1 MIDAVFPFSRFRAA
15 RAAAARAL
23 VLAAGLAAAA
33 ATPAAG
39 QFVSAEDEK
48 RIGAQEHPKLVA
60 QYGGVYDDP
69 EMGFYIAQIGGRV
82 AAKSDRPDIEY
93 TFTLLD
99 SDVVNAFALP
109 GGYIY
114 ISRAL
119 LALANTEAEVA
130 GVLAHEVGHVTARH
144 TAKRIDR
151 ATWTQLGAGLLG
163 ILGQQF
169 LNTDLLGQVGQIA
182 GAAHVAGFSRDQEY
196 EADLLGVRYM
206 TGVGY
211 NPFAQGDFLSQLGR
225 ETWLSEQITGTRYQP
240 NFLATHPNTPDRVR
254 RAIAAAGN
262 VAEAE
267 RLPYMRENY
276 LEKIEG
282 LAWGGSR
289 KSGFNKG
296 RQFWHPELRFFF
308 EAPPQFSI
316 TNQADA
322 VYLRGPSE
330 TVVKFDGAGKPKS
343 LDPYRYLTR
352 EWGAKL
358 KFQIA
363 EPLTINGMP
372 AATGATQVRLKD
384 GPRDLRLVVIR
395 ADENTLYR
403 MAIYTVPKRTNILD
417 EALRRFVFSFRR
429 LGRDEAEA
437 VAPLRITVRTVG
449 AGDTV
454 ASLAQEM
461 ATDYPRER
469 FLVINGMDPE
479 EEVKPGWKV
488 KMIVDPQGR

>member
-1 MIDAVFPFSRFRAA
+1 MSVVGWWRGGVRRTMFAALAVG
-15 RAAAARAL
+15 L
-23 VLAAGLAAAA
+23 WAG
-33 ATPAAG
+33 PAPA
-39 QFVSAEDEK
+39 QFVSPADEK
-48 RIGAQEHPKLVA
+48 RIGAEQHPKLVR

-69 EMGFYIAQIGGRV
+69 DLGFYVAQIGGRV

-163 ILGQQF
+163 VLGQQF

-182 GAAHVAGFSRDQEY
+182 GAAHVAGFSREQEY
-196 EADLLGVRYM
+196 ESDLLGVRYM

-211 NPFAQGDFLSQLGR
+211 NPFGMSEFLAQLGR

-240 NFLATHPNTPDRVR
+240 GFLSTHPNTPDRVR
-254 RAIAAAGN
+254 RAIESAGN
-262 VAEAE
+262 VGEAE
-267 RLPYMRENY
+267 KMPYRRAEY
-276 LEKIEG
+276 LKMIDG
-282 LAWGGSR
+282 LAWGGS
-289 KSGFNKG
+289 KNSGFTKG
-296 RQFWHPELRFFF
+296 RRFWHPTLRFTF
-308 EAPPQFSI
+308 EAPPQFRI

-322 VYLRGPSE
+322 VYLRGPSG
-330 TVVKFDGAGKPKS
+330 TVVKFDGANKAKS

-358 KFQIA
+358 NFEIA
-363 EPLTINGMP
+363 EPITVNGMS
-372 AATGATQVRLKD
+372 AATGVASVRLKD
-384 GPRDLRLVVIR
+384 GPRDLRLVVVR
-395 ADENTLYR
+395 AGERTLYR
-403 MAIYTVPKRTNILD
+403 MAIYTVPKRTAIMD
-417 EALRRFVFSFRR
+417 DALRRFVFSFRR
-429 LGRDEAEA
+429 LSRREADG
-437 VAPLRITVRTVG
+437 VRPLRIAVHAVR
-449 AGDTV
+449 AGDSV
-454 ASLAQEM
+454 ASLSRRM

-469 FLVINGMDPE
+469 FLVINGMNPE
-479 EEVKPGWKV
+479 EEVEAGWKV
-488 KMIVDPQGR
+488 KLIVDPDRR